1 MKRALAAALLA
12 ALAVPVAVASP
23 PPILRFEEVRAG
35 MRGTGLT
42 TFRGTEVERFDVEI
56 IGTLPK
62 VGPDQNLILGRL
74 SGGPL
79 QGTGVLAGMSGSP
92 VFVDGKLVGAVAYSW
107 GFTKEA
113 IAGITPIEEML
124 QVAERESAGT
134 ARPRSR
140 LDWRPE
146 ALRALQ
152 EPAALERFFTE
163 HVLGRLASAPGR
175 PLRATVPLS
184 VAGLGPDSLE
194 RLAPILRRSGLLPLQ
209 GGSGGPPPPDEQDAA
224 SLVPGSP
231 VGIKLVRGDVDLT
244 ATGTVTWVDGSGVL
258 AFGHPLFG
266 LGRVDLPLVTARAEA
281 LLPSLEQSARIAVPG
296 VEVGAFRQD
305 RATGVFGLVGAEPRM
320 IPVRVRLADGGRAE
334 RSFSFDV
341 AEDPLL
347 GPVFLYVSLLGILER
362 VERVLG
368 SLTLHL
374 REGSVV
380 KLRGEED
387 AELHN
392 VFAGP
397 SASAF
402 ATLRTAQILYILMNN
417 PWSAPQVEGVNLLLG
432 FEDEPLKAQLRRVTL
447 DRYRARAGETV
458 TATVVL
464 RPYRGADLVFRR
476 PIEIPAALEPGRLHL
491 FVGDAL
497 AVDRADLSD
506 DPIAP
511 RDLKQ
516 LIWLINHL
524 RRNDRVYIL
533 ALREDSGVLLGG
545 ARLPNLPPS
554 VHGVLARPQSL
565 GNFAVIPRRGVL
577 EEEIPTGFA
586 VEGFARVQL
595 EVEAP

>member
-1 MKRALAAALLA
+1 MNRGIAAALLA
-12 ALAVPVAVASP
+12 ALAVPAAHASP
-23 PPILRFEEVRAG
+23 PPILPFKEVRTG
-35 MRGTGLT
+35 MRGIGLT

-56 IGTLPK
+56 IGTLPN

-79 QGTGVLAGMSGSP
+79 EGTGVLAGMSGSP

-107 GFTKEA
+107 GFAKQA

-124 QVAERESAGT
+124 QVAERESEGAPG
-134 ARPRSR
+134 ARPR
-140 LDWRPE
+140 LHWHPQALQ
-146 ALRALQ
+146 ALR
-152 EPAALERFFTE
+152 EPSALERFFTE
-163 HVLGRLASAPGR
+163 HVLGRLGSGTGA

-184 VAGLGPDSLE
+184 VAGIGPGSLE
-194 RLAPILRRSGLLPLQ
+194 RLGPALRRSGLLPVQ
-209 GGSGGPPPPDEQDAA
+209 GGSPGPSRGDAQAAA
-224 SLVPGSP
+224 SLVPGSA
-231 VGIKLVRGDVDLT
+231 VGIKLARGDVDLT

-266 LGRVDLPLVTARAEA
+266 LGRVDLPLATARAEA

-305 RATGVFGLVGAEPRM
+305 RATGVFGLLGAEPHM
-320 IPVRVRLADGGRAE
+320 IPVRVRLGDRGHAE
-334 RSFSFDV
+334 RTFSFDV
-341 AEDPLL
+341 ADDPLL
-347 GPVFLYVSLLGILER
+347 GPILLYVSLLGILER
-362 VERVLG
+362 VERTLG

-374 REGSVV
+374 KEGSVV

-397 SASAF
+397 SASSF
-402 ATLRTAQILYILMNN
+402 ATLRAAQILYILMNN

-432 FEDEPLKAQLRRVTL
+432 FEDEPRKAQLRRVTL

-464 RPYRGADLVFRR
+464 RPYRGADMILRR
-476 PIEIPAALEPGRLHL
+476 SIEIPAELQPGRLHL

-506 DPIAP
+506 DRMAP

-533 ALREDSGVLLGG
+533 ALREDRGVLLGG

>member
-1 MKRALAAALLA
+1 MRRLLAAALAVALSGPTVLA
-12 ALAVPVAVASP
+12 AP
-23 PPILRFEEVRAG
+23 PPILPFREVRAG
-35 MRGTGLT
+35 MKGIGFT
-42 TFRGTEVERFDVEI
+42 TFRGTEVETFEVEI
-56 IGTLPK
+56 IGTIPNIA
-62 VGPDQNLILGRL
+62 PDQNLILGRL
-74 SGGPL
+74 RGGPL
-79 QGTGVLAGMSGSP
+79 ETTGVLAGMSGSP
-92 VFVDGKLVGAVAYSW
+92 VLVEGKLVGAVAYSW
-107 GFTKEA
+107 GFAKEA

-124 QVAERESAGT
+124 QVAERGSAPP
-134 ARPRSR
+134 RPRPR
-140 LDWRPE
+140 LDWNPE
-146 ALRALQ
+146 GLRALRD
-152 EPAALERFFTE
+152 PGRLERFFSD
-163 HVLGRLASAPGR
+163 HVLGSLGLGTGAPLRAALPMSVAGVGPEVLERVAPALRRAGLLPFQGGGSGSASPGR
-175 PLRATVPLS
+175 PA
-184 VAGLGPDSLE
+184 
-194 RLAPILRRSGLLPLQ
+194 LP
-209 GGSGGPPPPDEQDAA
+209 G
-224 SLVPGSP
+224 LVPGSP

-244 ATGTVTWVDGSGVL
+244 ATGTVTWVDGDRVL

-266 LGRVDLPLVTARAEA
+266 LGQVDLPLATARAEA

-296 VEVGAFRQD
+296 PEVGAFRQD
-305 RATGVFGLVGAEPRM
+305 RAGGVFGIVGAQARM
-320 IPVRVRLADGGRAE
+320 IPVRVRLSDGSKTD

-347 GPVFLYVSLLGILER
+347 GPIFLYVSLLGILER

-368 SLTLHL
+368 SLTLQVK
-374 REGSVV
+374 EGSVV
-380 KLRGEED
+380 KLAGQDD

-397 SASAF
+397 GASLF
-402 ATLRTAQILYILMNN
+402 STLRTVQILYLLMNN
-417 PWSAPQVEGVNLLLG
+417 PWSTPQVEGVNLLLG
-432 FEDEPLKAQLRRVTL
+432 FEDEPRKAQLRRVTL
-447 DRYRARAGETV
+447 DRYRVRPGETV

-464 RPYRGADLVFRR
+464 RPYRGADLVLRSE
-476 PIEIPAALEPGRLHL
+476 IEIPQELPEGRLHL

-554 VHGVLARPQSL
+554 VHGILARPQSL
-565 GNFAVIPRRGVL
+565 GNFAMIPRRGVL
-577 EEEIPTGFA
+577 EKEIPTGYA

-595 EVEAP
+595 QVEAP